1 MGTTTGNT
9 FKRPASLADRHDPRV
24 LYARSYLRTRAI
36 VGSLGIL
43 LPLSLIVVEV
53 FLEGSVLAR
62 GSLSAYYHTA
72 ARDVF
77 VGTLAVVGVLL
88 VTYLSGQPDTLDFRF
103 SLVAGI
109 AALVVVLFPTA
120 RPDVPA
126 AAPPCGIDPMP
137 DGCVAIQQVL
147 GESLVAAV
155 HYAAAGVFVLSLAAI
170 CFLFA
175 RREDA
180 YTGRGAMARFLR
192 GCGWAILAA
201 VVGIVAGTALDVRL
215 GPFTA
220 LYLGEVVAVWAFG
233 AAWLVKSRD
242 LWEGLGRWPRR
253 PPPA

>member
-1 MGTTTGNT
+1 MGTTTVDS
-9 FKRPASLADRHDPRV
+9 FERPASLADRRDPRV

-36 VGSLGIL
+36 VGTLGIL
-43 LPLSLIVVEV
+43 LPLSLLVVEV

-88 VTYLSGQPDTLDFRF
+88 VTYLSGQPDTWDFRL

-120 RPDVPA
+120 RPGIPA
-126 AAPPCGIDPMP
+126 TAPRCGTEPMP

-147 GESLVAAV
+147 GESFVAAV
-155 HYAAAGVFVLSLAAI
+155 HYTAAGVFVLSLAAI

-175 RREDA
+175 RREVT
-180 YTGRGAMARFLR
+180 YTGRRGMARFLR
-192 GCGWAILAA
+192 GCGWAIIAA
-201 VVGIVAGTALDVRL
+201 VVGIVIGTALDVRL

-242 LWEGLGRWPRR
+242 LWERLGGWPRPA
-253 PPPA
+253 PPE